1 MSRSERAKVK
11 EERRAEARRGI
22 PLRAVVPNA
31 VTALA
36 LCSGLTAI
44 RFAIEGSWE
53 QAVAFIGVAAVLDGM
68 DGRIARSLR
77 AQTRFGA
84 ELDSL
89 ADVISFGVAPAIVVH
104 LWGLQAWPRL
114 GWLFALAFAVC
125 MALRLARFNA
135 RIDAED
141 QPHKSAGFLTGVPAP
156 AGAAVVLLPV
166 LVWLASDG
174 EWAWL
179 RDYRLIAPWTAFA
192 AFMVISSLATFSLGS
207 FRLRRNVR
215 LEAIGLIAMLGAALF
230 TVPWQ
235 TLAVL
240 VILYL
245 VTIPVSIA
253 RYERVRR
260 QRAALAARDPGPAQ
274 PPLPLAPERPA
285 ARRRSRPNASSE

>member
-1 MSRSERAKVK
+1 MK
-11 EERRAEARRGI
+11 EERRAEPRRGI

-36 LCSGLTAI
+36 LCAGLTAI

-114 GWLFALAFAVC
+114 GWLFALAYAVC

-135 RIDAED
+135 RIDVED
-141 QPHKSAGFLTGVPAP
+141 QPHKSAGYLTGVPAP

-166 LVWLASDG
+166 LLWLASDG
-174 EWAWL
+174 EWTWL
-179 RDYRLIAPWTAFA
+179 KDYRLVAPWTAFA
-192 AFMVISSLATFSLGS
+192 AFMIISSLATFSLGS

-215 LEAIGLIAMLGAALF
+215 LEAIGLIALLGAALF
-230 TVPWQ
+230 TVPWR

-240 VILYL
+240 VIIYL
-245 VTIPVSIA
+245 LMIPISMA
-253 RYERVRR
+253 RYERVKR
-260 QRAALAARDPGPAQ
+260 QRAAARDAEPAQ
-274 PPLPLAPERPA
+274 SPVPLESERPA
-285 ARRRSRPNASSE
+285 ARRRSRPNAPSQ